1 MRDVEDA
8 IEAQRS
14 EVRRA
19 TETFNAQWIGRDLA
33 ESCRE
38 VAEGWQRGGNSC
50 SGWGQ
55 RALGGRPFPSALA
68 VPGTG
73 KGGARGGAAEGRT

>member
-33 ESCRE
+33 ES
-38 VAEGWQRGGNSC
+38 WQR
-50 SGWGQ
+50 
-55 RALGGRPFPSALA
+55 AGRELA
-68 VPGTG
+68 
-73 KGGARGGAAEGRT
+73 ES